1 MRTGRTIH
9 LTALILLAT
18 IVSFAVRAQ
27 GQTAQAETAKL
38 ELVPAT
44 VELPTSGKVEVQLVL
59 RNKSQKPLKDINL
72 SWYTATGAA
81 VETDG
86 SLNLPQLA
94 PLAETSWILHLSQ
107 TPDGLVP
114 GNVYFRIAFVS
125 VVPQVLYGT
134 LAIAARQA
142 DEVEKV
148 VSVVAQT
155 SSTVLKEHN
164 PVTVF
169 LVINNKGNQP
179 IRLEVGKIIPSGPDF
194 IEGIPNLGG
203 LKPDAGGF
211 VQLEARDT
219 INIPVQVRVRDAV
232 RPGKHLMV
240 FPVRVTWGP
249 KDHQQSTTLMARQE
263 FDVGIL
269 GESEILTALGVPS
282 FLLLPGFLVI
292 VAFTLISK
300 MRKQE
305 TIEGESVW
313 KLGVNPYVWA
323 ISITLSG
330 LIAFLYPIVHKWTLG
345 TARNYLDGYGL
356 YDVVVVWVGSI
367 GIGVLAWVVV
377 KSLQNFWAWLFVPSE
392 EDSAA
397 ITLRKLYLQGLGT
410 SLEQIDYTV
419 DQESY
424 KAFLLQKRKRK
435 QEKIWVGPF
444 IQIQWLKD
452 PKNADLERRISKQL
466 EVPRKRNVFTRIRL
480 VGQWFMLGWFLWQGT
495 RQGEV
500 EIRWR
505 PEPNFTGTLQIN
517 LPKNRGTV
525 LSIIH
530 ED

>member
-1 MRTGRTIH
+1 
-9 LTALILLAT
+9 
-18 IVSFAVRAQ
+18 
-27 GQTAQAETAKL
+27 
-38 ELVPAT
+38 
-44 VELPTSGKVEVQLVL
+44 
-59 RNKSQKPLKDINL
+59 
-72 SWYTATGAA
+72 
-81 VETDG
+81 
-86 SLNLPQLA
+86 
-94 PLAETSWILHLSQ
+94 
-107 TPDGLVP
+107 
-114 GNVYFRIAFVS
+114 
-125 VVPQVLYGT
+125 
-134 LAIAARQA
+134 
-142 DEVEKV
+142 
-148 VSVVAQT
+148 
-155 SSTVLKEHN
+155 
-164 PVTVF
+164 
-169 LVINNKGNQP
+169 
-179 IRLEVGKIIPSGPDF
+179 
-194 IEGIPNLGG
+194 
-203 LKPDAGGF
+203 
-211 VQLEARDT
+211 
-219 INIPVQVRVRDAV
+219 
-232 RPGKHLMV
+232 
-240 FPVRVTWGP
+240 
-249 KDHQQSTTLMARQE
+249 
-263 FDVGIL
+263 
-269 GESEILTALGVPS
+269 
-282 FLLLPGFLVI
+282 
-292 VAFTLISK
+292 
-300 MRKQE
+300 
-305 TIEGESVW
+305 
-313 KLGVNPYVWA
+313 
-323 ISITLSG
+323 
-330 LIAFLYPIVHKWTLG
+330 
-345 TARNYLDGYGL
+345 LDGYGL